1 MRTSRVWYL
10 DSMGSLSSG
19 YGPSVMMDN
28 IGEPFALLLSA
39 SNTECVGVILSGAA
53 FKRYPVIAPRHEKPF
68 WAISASSSTIEASML
83 TEAGIDPL
91 PTISTNLSLF
101 LVPTICPFTF
111 KLPSLNKYDNLC
123 CHPSWDK

>member
-10 DSMGSLSSG
+10 DSMGSLSLG

-53 FKRYPVIAPRHEKPF
+53 FK
-68 WAISASSSTIEASML
+68 
-83 TEAGIDPL
+83 
-91 PTISTNLSLF
+91 
-101 LVPTICPFTF
+101 
-111 KLPSLNKYDNLC
+111 
-123 CHPSWDK
+123 